1 MHKPTPPGWPQMVP
15 CLFYREPA
23 AAIDWLCAAFGF
35 ALRLKVEG
43 EPGEIVYSELTYGT
57 GMISVGG
64 SAKAGDVPE
73 AGREFKAAQTSPLD
87 LDGRVSQSICM
98 FVDDVDAHCE
108 HARGHGG
115 TVFSEPATHDYGD
128 DYWSDRSYGVKDV
141 EGHPWWFM
149 QRLRHQ
155 PAKP

>member
-1 MHKPTPPGWPQMVP
+1 MRNPPPTGWPQATSSI
-15 CLFYREPA
+15 FYREPA

-128 DYWSDRSYGVKDV
+128 DYWSDRSYGVKDA